1 MALSSMPEIPIVR
14 AMTQVASVR
23 VSIVR
28 AVFDEFARRGGDIHA
43 IRRRYGLRAGLLD
56 DPALTIPIAR
66 YVTMFEDMA
75 GQIADPLFGARIG
88 IALRPADLG
97 PVGLLISRSSS
108 IHAALRRM
116 TSYFNSL
123 QSATHSDLSENDGY
137 MFWTYRL
144 EDPMLW
150 PRRQDAEFT
159 VTSMVQLLRAGF
171 RWQWKPIAVH
181 FEHSAPEKGEDTAAL
196 SRLLGAP
203 LHFNSV
209 TNGVVFDAVEAH
221 RIFRQEDRD
230 IVEIFERYL
239 LELVVPFRP
248 MQTWRDRV
256 LALIA
261 SGLDRKNVS
270 LARLAA
276 DLGVAPRSLQR
287 HLAQEGTSLRALLNE
302 HRAGIAERY
311 LKSGSGSIAGLAE
324 TLGYADGT
332 ALWRAHRRWQGE
344 SPSTR
349 RAGLKGDVPREVDG
363 EVES

>member
-1 MALSSMPEIPIVR
+1 MPEIPIVR

-23 VSIVR
+23 ISVVR

-43 IRRRYGLRAGLLD
+43 IRRRYGLQAGLFD

-66 YVTMFEDMA
+66 YVAMFEDMA
-75 GQIADPLFGARIG
+75 ARVADPLFGARFG

-97 PVGLLISRSSS
+97 PAGLLISRSAS

-123 QSATHSDLSENDGY
+123 QSATQSDLTENDGY
-137 MFWTYRL
+137 ILWTYRL

-171 RWQWKPIAVH
+171 RWNWKPIAVH

-203 LHFNSV
+203 LQFNSV
-209 TNGVVFDAVEAH
+209 TNGVLFDAAEAH
-221 RIFRQEDRD
+221 QVFRQEDRD

-248 MQTWRDRV
+248 MHSWRDRV
-256 LALIA
+256 LALTA

-270 LARLAA
+270 LTRLAV

-287 HLAQEGTSLRALLNE
+287 HLAEEGTSLRALLNE

-311 LKSGSGSIAGLAE
+311 LQSGSGSIAGLAE

-332 ALWRAHRRWQGE
+332 ALWRAHRRWQGQ
-344 SPSTR
+344 SPSAR
-349 RAGLKGDVPREVDG
+349 RAAMKEDMPSELDG
-363 EVES
+363 EVET

>member
-1 MALSSMPEIPIVR
+1 MNE
-14 AMTQVASVR
+14 VASVR
-23 VSIVR
+23 VSVVR
-28 AVFDEFARRGGDIHA
+28 AVFEEFARRGGDVQA

-66 YVTMFEDMA
+66 YVAMFEDMA
-75 GQIADPLFGARIG
+75 AQIADPLFGARLG

-97 PVGLLISRSSS
+97 PAGLLIARSAS
-108 IHAALRRM
+108 IHAALKRM

-123 QSATHSDLSENDGY
+123 QSATQSHLSQTGDY
-137 MFWTYRL
+137 MLWTYRL
-144 EDPMLW
+144 EDPLLW

-159 VTSMVQLLRAGF
+159 VTSLVQLLRAGF
-171 RWQWKPIAVH
+171 GWNWKPILVH
-181 FEHSAPEKGEDTAAL
+181 LEHSPPAREGDAAAL

-203 LHFNSV
+203 LQFNSV
-209 TNGVVFDAVEAH
+209 TNGMLIDAAEAH
-221 RIFRQEDRD
+221 RVFRQEDRD

-248 MQTWRDRV
+248 MQSWRDRV

-261 SGLDRKNVS
+261 SGLDKKNVN

-287 HLAQEGTSLRALLNE
+287 HLAEEGTSLRALLNE

-311 LKSGSGSIAGLAE
+311 LRSGSGSIAGLAD

-332 ALWRAHRRWQGE
+332 ALWRAHRRWAGE
-344 SPSTR
+344 APTATR
-349 RAGLKGDVPREVDG
+349 EAARRKAG
-363 EVES
+363 SQ

>member
-1 MALSSMPEIPIVR
+1 
-14 AMTQVASVR
+14 VASVR
-23 VSIVR
+23 ISIVR
-28 AVFDEFARRGGDIHA
+28 AVFDEFARRGGDIHG
-43 IRRRYGLRAGLLD
+43 IRRRYGLQAGLLN
-56 DPALTIPIAR
+56 DPAHTIPIAR
-66 YVTMFEDMA
+66 YVGMFEDMA
-75 GQIADPLFGARIG
+75 AQIADPLFGARLG

-97 PVGLLISRSSS
+97 PAGLLISRSAS

-123 QSATHSDLSENDGY
+123 QSATQSNLSENDGY
-137 MFWTYRL
+137 MLWTYRL
-144 EDPMLW
+144 EDPLLW
-150 PRRQDAEFT
+150 PRRQDSEFT

-171 RWQWKPIAVH
+171 RRDWKPVAVH
-181 FEHSAPEKGEDTAAL
+181 FEHSAPDKDDDTAAL

-203 LHFNSV
+203 LQFNSV
-209 TNGVVFDAVEAH
+209 TNGVLFDAVEAH
-221 RIFRQEDRD
+221 QIFREEDKD

-239 LELVVPFRP
+239 LELIVPFRP

-270 LARLAA
+270 LARLAV
-276 DLGVAPRSLQR
+276 DLGVSPRSLQR
-287 HLAQEGTSLRALLNE
+287 HLAEEGTSLRVLLNE

-311 LKSGSGSIAGLAE
+311 LQSGSGSIAGLAE

-344 SPSTR
+344 APSAR
-349 RAGLKGDVPREVDG
+349 RVAMKGIGSGEVDG